1 MHRRIERL
9 KYSDKIYKQ
18 NDFQN
23 LVTPTTDFL
32 PYHFSELQNALKKC
46 IFAFFPCLQNKHIN
60 TLIIMKHFPASE
72 LIINGDGSIFHL
84 HLKPEQLA
92 DNVILVGDPGR
103 VALVAAYFDTQECS
117 VSSREFNTITGTYK
131 GKHISVIST
140 GIGTD
145 NIDIVMNE
153 LDALSNIDLET
164 RTEKKEFRQ
173 LTIIRIGTS
182 GGMQPEIPLGSF
194 LISEKSIG
202 FDGMLNFY
210 AGRDSVS
217 DLAFEESMK
226 EQLNWN
232 PQWAAPY
239 VVDADEELV
248 KRIGKNDMLLGTTIS
263 ANGFYGPQGRV
274 LRIDLAD
281 MKINDKI
288 ENFRFGK
295 YKITNYEMEGSA
307 IAGLAKLMGHK
318 AMTVCCIIANRR
330 VEAANTDYKP
340 YIEKLVTTVLDRI

>member
-1 MHRRIERL
+1 
-9 KYSDKIYKQ
+9 
-18 NDFQN
+18 
-23 LVTPTTDFL
+23 
-32 PYHFSELQNALKKC
+32 
-46 IFAFFPCLQNKHIN
+46 
-60 TLIIMKHFPASE
+60 MKHFPPSE
-72 LIINGDGSIFHL
+72 LILNSDGSIFHL

-103 VALVAAYFDTQECS
+103 VALVAEYFDTQECS

-131 GKHISVIST
+131 GKRISVIST

-153 LDALSNIDLET
+153 LDALSNIDLEN
-164 RTEKKEFRQ
+164 RTEKKDFRQ

-210 AGRDSVS
+210 AGRDCVS
-217 DLAFEESMK
+217 DLAFEKTLK
-226 EQLNWN
+226 EQLDWN
-232 PQWAAPY
+232 PQLAAPY
-239 VVDADEELV
+239 VVDADEELIQ
-248 KRIGKNDMLLGTTIS
+248 RIGKNDMLRGVTIS

-281 MKINDKI
+281 MHLNDKI
-288 ENFRFGK
+288 ERFRYGN

-340 YIEKLVTTVLDRI
+340 YIEKLVTTVLERI

>member
-1 MHRRIERL
+1 
-9 KYSDKIYKQ
+9 
-18 NDFQN
+18 
-23 LVTPTTDFL
+23 
-32 PYHFSELQNALKKC
+32 
-46 IFAFFPCLQNKHIN
+46 
-60 TLIIMKHFPASE
+60 MKHFPPSE
-72 LIINGDGSIFHL
+72 LIINSDGSIFHL

-117 VSSREFNTITGTYK
+117 VSSREFNTITGVYN
-131 GKHISVIST
+131 GKRISVIST

-164 RTEKKEFRQ
+164 RMEKPDFRQ
-173 LTIIRIGTS
+173 LTVIRIGTS
-182 GGMQPEIPLGSF
+182 GGMQSEIPLGSF

-217 DLAFEESMK
+217 DLKFEEAMK
-226 EQLNWN
+226 KHLEWNVQL
-232 PQWAAPY
+232 AAPY

-248 KRIGKNDMLLGTTIS
+248 NRIGRDDMLRGVTIS

-281 MKINDKI
+281 MKLNDKI
-288 ENFRFGK
+288 ESFQYGD

-307 IAGLAKLMGHK
+307 IAGLSKLMGHK

-330 VEAANTDYKP
+330 VEAATTDYKP
-340 YIEKLVTTVLDRI
+340 FIEKLVMTVLDRI

>member
-1 MHRRIERL
+1 
-9 KYSDKIYKQ
+9 
-18 NDFQN
+18 
-23 LVTPTTDFL
+23 
-32 PYHFSELQNALKKC
+32 
-46 IFAFFPCLQNKHIN
+46 
-60 TLIIMKHFPASE
+60 MKHFPPSE
-72 LIINGDGSIFHL
+72 LIINSDGSIFHL

-92 DNVILVGDPGR
+92 DSIILVGDPGR

-131 GKHISVIST
+131 GKRLSVIST

-145 NIDIVMNE
+145 NIDIVVNE
-153 LDALSNIDLET
+153 LDALANIDFT
-164 RTEKKEFRQ
+164 SRTEKSDFRQ
-173 LTIIRIGTS
+173 LTIVRIGTS
-182 GGMQPEIPLGSF
+182 GGMQPDIPLGSF

-217 DLAFEESMK
+217 DLEFEASMK
-226 EQLNWN
+226 KQLDWN
-232 PQWAAPY
+232 PQLAAPY
-239 VVDADEELV
+239 VVDADVELV
-248 KRIGKNDMLLGTTIS
+248 NRIGQDDMLRGVTIS

-274 LRIDLAD
+274 LRINLAD
-281 MKINDKI
+281 MQLNDKI
-288 ENFRFGK
+288 EKFRYNN

-307 IAGLAKLMGHK
+307 IAGLSKLMGHK

-340 YIEKLVTTVLDRI
+340 YIEKLVTTVLERI

>member
-1 MHRRIERL
+1 
-9 KYSDKIYKQ
+9 
-18 NDFQN
+18 
-23 LVTPTTDFL
+23 
-32 PYHFSELQNALKKC
+32 
-46 IFAFFPCLQNKHIN
+46 
-60 TLIIMKHFPASE
+60 MKHFPSSE
-72 LIINGDGSIFHL
+72 LIINSDGSIFHL

-92 DNVILVGDPGR
+92 DNIILVGDPGR
-103 VALVAAYFDTQECS
+103 VALVAEYFDTQECS
-117 VSSREFNTITGTYK
+117 VSSREFNTITGPYK
-131 GKHISVIST
+131 GKRISMIST

-153 LDALSNIDLET
+153 IDALANIDLNT
-164 RTEKKEFRQ
+164 RTEKDQ
-173 LTIIRIGTS
+173 LRSLNIVRIGTS
-182 GGMQPEIPLGSF
+182 GGMQPDIPLGSF

-202 FDGMLNFY
+202 FDGMINFY

-217 DLAFEESMK
+217 DLAFEEALK
-226 EQLNWN
+226 RHLNWN
-232 PQWAAPY
+232 PQLAAPY
-239 VVDADEELV
+239 VVDADTDLV
-248 KRIGKNDMLLGTTIS
+248 NKIGRDDMLRGVTIS

-281 MKINDKI
+281 MHINDKI
-288 ENFRFGK
+288 ESFRYGN

>member
-1 MHRRIERL
+1 
-9 KYSDKIYKQ
+9 
-18 NDFQN
+18 
-23 LVTPTTDFL
+23 
-32 PYHFSELQNALKKC
+32 
-46 IFAFFPCLQNKHIN
+46 
-60 TLIIMKHFPASE
+60 MKHFPPSA
-72 LIINGDGSIFHL
+72 LIINSDGSIFHL

-103 VALVAAYFDTQECS
+103 VALVASYFDSQEFS
-117 VSSREFNTITGTYK
+117 VSSREFNTITGSYK
-131 GKHISVIST
+131 GKRISVIST

-145 NIDIVMNE
+145 NIDIVVNE
-153 LDALSNIDLET
+153 LDALANIDFET

-173 LTIIRIGTS
+173 LNIVRIGTS
-182 GGMQPEIPLGSF
+182 GGMQPDIPLGSF

-217 DLAFEESMK
+217 DLEFEAAMCK
-226 EQLNWN
+226 HLNWN
-232 PQWAAPY
+232 PQLAAPY
-239 VVDADEELV
+239 VVNANSELV
-248 KRIGKNDMLLGTTIS
+248 ERIGRDDMLRGVTIS

-281 MKINDKI
+281 MQLNDKI
-288 ENFRFGK
+288 ETFRFGK

-307 IAGLAKLMGHK
+307 IAGLALLMGHK

-340 YIEKLVTTVLDRI
+340 YIEKLTQIVLERI